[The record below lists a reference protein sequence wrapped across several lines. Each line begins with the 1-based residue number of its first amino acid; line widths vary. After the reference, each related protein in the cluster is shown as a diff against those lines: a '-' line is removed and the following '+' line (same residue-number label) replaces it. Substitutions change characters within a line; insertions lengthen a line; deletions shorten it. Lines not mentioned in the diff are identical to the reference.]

1 MILGKLR
8 SQTSVIRAMGYADFI
23 RGFGRYPTW
32 ILLVI
37 YLSSIRNMS
46 FIEIGAIFF
55 VQSIIS
61 FPINIAGGRFIDRV
75 GRRSISLFL
84 PLALVIIYFLL
95 FISVLYNGNI
105 WFIIVEFVST
115 GILSSVQWVVINAII
130 TDNSTLSGRLD
141 AFTVLRILGN
151 AGIGVGLVLS
161 GVFAIFQPALF
172 FVVPAGGSIVEFFI
186 FMKYVPESKP
196 SFAVDNHE
204 SRRKIKVYRDGLL
217 IIITVIMATSA
228 LFANQWETP
237 TLPLYLTRFLSI
249 PEEFITILYAINTV
263 TVIMFQYRLNIIAE
277 KIGYVR
283 SFSLGLILY
292 AMSFIVFGLTGN
304 IIILALNVVLLT
316 LGESLANPFFSVT
329 ISRIAPADKRGEYF
343 GFSSAISG
351 IIGTFSPFVG
361 TLFLTI
367 FFRIP
372 IDMWLSFS
380 LITLF
385 MAFVALLTR
394 SKILD
399 REEKIKAGTP

>member
-1 MILGKLR
+1 MILGKIRL
-8 SQTSVIRAMGYADFI
+8 QTSVIRAMGYADFI

-37 YLSSIRNMS
+37 YLSTIRDMS
-46 FIEIGAIFF
+46 FIDIGLIFF
-55 VQSIIS
+55 VQSVIS

-84 PLALVIIYFLL
+84 PIPLVILYFLL

-105 WFIIVEFVST
+105 WFLIIEFVST
-115 GILSSVQWVVINAII
+115 GILSSIQWVVINAII
-130 TDNSTLSGRLD
+130 TDNSTTAGRLD

-151 AGIGVGLVLS
+151 AGIGVGLVVS
-161 GVFAIFQPALF
+161 GVFSIFQPALF
-172 FVVPAGGSIVEFFI
+172 FIVPAAGSIIEFFI
-186 FMKYVPESKP
+186 FKIYVPESKP
-196 SFAVDNHE
+196 SFAENKHE
-204 SRRKIKVYRDGLL
+204 NSTKIKVYRDGLL
-217 IIITVIMATSA
+217 IIIVVIMAISA

-237 TLPLYLTRFLSI
+237 TLPLYLTRFLNI

-263 TVIMFQYRLNIIAE
+263 TVIVFQYRLNILAE

-283 SFSLGLILY
+283 SFSLGLVLY
-292 AMSFIVFGLTGN
+292 ALSFIVFGLTGN

-316 LGESLANPFFSVT
+316 LGESLTNPFFSVT
-329 ISRIAPADKRGEYF
+329 VSRIAPADKRGEYF

-351 IIGTFSPFVG
+351 IIRTFSPFVG

-367 FFRIP
+367 FFNIP

-380 LITLF
+380 MITLF
-385 MAFVALLTR
+385 MAFVAVLTR
-394 SKILD
+394 RKILD
-399 REEKIKAGTP
+399 REEKIKAGTS

>member
-1 MILGKLR
+1 MEFL
-8 SQTSVIRAMGYADFI
+8 
-23 RGFGRYPTW
+23 
-32 ILLVI
+32 
-37 YLSSIRNMS
+37 
-46 FIEIGAIFF
+46 IFK
-55 VQSIIS
+55 
-61 FPINIAGGRFIDRV
+61 
-75 GRRSISLFL
+75 
-84 PLALVIIYFLL
+84 
-95 FISVLYNGNI
+95 
-105 WFIIVEFVST
+105 
-115 GILSSVQWVVINAII
+115 
-130 TDNSTLSGRLD
+130 
-141 AFTVLRILGN
+141 
-151 AGIGVGLVLS
+151 
-161 GVFAIFQPALF
+161 
-172 FVVPAGGSIVEFFI
+172 
-186 FMKYVPESKP
+186 KYVPESKP
-196 SFAVDNHE
+196 SFSVNDHE
-204 SRRKIKVYRDGLL
+204 NSRKIKVYRDGLL
-217 IIITVIMATSA
+217 IIVTVIMAISA
-228 LFANQWETP
+228 LFSNQWETP
-237 TLPLYLTRFLSI
+237 TLPLYFTRFLNI
-249 PEEFITILYAINTV
+249 HEDFITILYAINTV
-263 TVIMFQYRLNIIAE
+263 IVIMFQYRLNVIAE

-367 FFRIP
+367 FFNIP

-394 SKILD
+394 SKILG

>member
-8 SQTSVIRAMGYADFI
+8 SQSSVIRAMGYADFI

-37 YLSSIRNMS
+37 YLSSTRDMS
-46 FIEIGAIFF
+46 FIEIGLIFF

-84 PLALVIIYFLL
+84 PIPLVMIYFLL

-105 WFIIVEFVST
+105 WFLVVEFVST
-115 GILSSVQWVVINAII
+115 GILSSIQWVVINAII
-130 TDNSTLSGRLD
+130 TDNSTPSGRLD
-141 AFTVLRILGN
+141 SFTVMRILGN
-151 AGIGVGLVLS
+151 AGIGIGLVVS
-161 GVFAIFQPALF
+161 GIFSIFQPALF
-172 FVVPAGGSIVEFFI
+172 FIVPAVGSIVEFLI
-186 FMKYVPESKP
+186 FKKYVPESKP
-196 SFAVDNHE
+196 SFSVNDHE
-204 SRRKIKVYRDGLL
+204 NSRKIKVYRDGLL
-217 IIITVIMATSA
+217 IIVTVIMAISA
-228 LFANQWETP
+228 LFSNQWETP
-237 TLPLYLTRFLSI
+237 TLPLYFTRFLNI
-249 PEEFITILYAINTV
+249 HEDFITILYAINTV
-263 TVIMFQYRLNIIAE
+263 IVIMFQYRLNVIAE

-367 FFRIP
+367 FFNIP

-394 SKILD
+394 SKILG